1 MNRIIVRKII
11 VGITL
16 IILMLN
22 LSIPIYSQD
31 RSRGSYNLN
40 HSIRVTEHGFL
51 AVEEIVEF
59 LNTESSV
66 LTMQQLELTYASIPI
81 DSISSITIHG
91 SIELT
96 VEKIRINNNTK
107 LIISPIGDYHVES
120 GNNITVGLKFFIS
133 DQVNVTNAINYSVKL
148 PLIPSMNIVIDEVK
162 SNVYFPT
169 GSEISSLP
177 IGFLLA
183 DDVSVKIAG
192 SFEHIRSDDT
202 NTQVVEYS
210 LNTVNNFGILEFPSV
225 DRTFIPSPD
234 GSVVLRDEIR
244 VVNRGELKTNMIRL
258 LRLDNDGPNVDVV
271 PIGNPP
277 LINRFSVDLLD
288 EVFDLKSIYR
298 TSLSQGEE
306 ILFVIE
312 YPISLGYSESVDG
325 TLSFDLPIKPP
336 IEGIVKRFTIK
347 VEPLPGVSIS
357 GGETHTILGV
367 TSYNEENY
375 YFSTSP
381 QIAWAS
387 SNVLPVATF
396 LFIVSIVALLFTKVQ
411 FQRSTDDKKQI
422 PLIEELVILFEEKTG
437 AIENIIQSYNNKKR
451 GSVSKGK
458 LVETKRYFESL
469 KGKSAGKMG
478 EIRSKITTLKPHIKN
493 SLADLSNSDKD
504 YNRSVLDIIKLYE
517 QYHTGKIRD
526 DTFVKL
532 RRMHQKRFDM
542 AKDKLLEKVENIQNE
557 LER

>member
-1 MNRIIVRKII
+1 
-11 VGITL
+11 
-16 IILMLN
+16 MLN

-31 RSRGSYNLN
+31 RSQGSYKLN

-81 DSISSITIHG
+81 DSISLITIHG

-202 NTQVVEYS
+202 NTQIVEYS

-375 YFSTSP
+375 YFR
-381 QIAWAS
+381 W
-387 SNVLPVATF
+387 V
-396 LFIVSIVALLFTKVQ
+396 
-411 FQRSTDDKKQI
+411 
-422 PLIEELVILFEEKTG
+422 
-437 AIENIIQSYNNKKR
+437 
-451 GSVSKGK
+451 
-458 LVETKRYFESL
+458 
-469 KGKSAGKMG
+469 
-478 EIRSKITTLKPHIKN
+478 
-493 SLADLSNSDKD
+493 
-504 YNRSVLDIIKLYE
+504 
-517 QYHTGKIRD
+517 
-526 DTFVKL
+526 
-532 RRMHQKRFDM
+532 
-542 AKDKLLEKVENIQNE
+542 
-557 LER
+557 